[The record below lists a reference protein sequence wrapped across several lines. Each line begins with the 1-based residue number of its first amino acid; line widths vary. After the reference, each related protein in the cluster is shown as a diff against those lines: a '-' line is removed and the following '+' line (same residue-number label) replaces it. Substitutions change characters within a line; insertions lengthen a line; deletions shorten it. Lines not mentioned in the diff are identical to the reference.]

1 MVGDR
6 VRQEMELDPLLL
18 RVVDLLDPGGHLLLR
33 AAVDEVHVLRPIRFA
48 VRAAS
53 IATFPPPTTATFV
66 ALFSGVSDSGK
77 RYAFI
82 RFARVRYSFAE

>member
-1 MVGDR
+1 VTK
-6 VRQEMELDPLLL
+6 
-18 RVVDLLDPGGHLLLR
+18 
-33 AAVDEVHVLRPIRFA
+33 VHVLRPIA
-48 VRAAS
+48 SPCAAAS

-66 ALFSGVSDSGK
+66 ALFSGVSASGN